1 MRNSLSTKFK
11 SSSKVMKPCYV
22 KPTHGKQSTKPKPLR
37 SRATWVRDGG
47 SRAGVKF
54 RRGVNPLRD
63 RLKLD
68 NCMTRAMQ
76 VVMKLVRVAS
86 NRHLRNWEAP
96 DALVQE
102 IIPVATPKIPVNV
115 QRFTI
120 HIYRYRSKGLEP
132 SFSGSTDR
140 SDVALYGPAY

>member
-1 MRNSLSTKFK
+1 MSVGDVGF
-11 SSSKVMKPCYV
+11 
-22 KPTHGKQSTKPKPLR
+22 
-37 SRATWVRDGG
+37 
-47 SRAGVKF
+47 RAGGEL
-54 RRGVNPLRD
+54 RGGVNPRRD

-68 NCMTRAMQ
+68 NYVTRAMQ
-76 VVMKLVRVAS
+76 DVMKLVRVAS

-120 HIYRYRSKGLEP
+120 HIYRYRSKGLEIDGKAIYEE
-132 SFSGSTDR
+132 S
-140 SDVALYGPAY
+140 

>member
-1 MRNSLSTKFK
+1 MS
-11 SSSKVMKPCYV
+11 VE
-22 KPTHGKQSTKPKPLR
+22 
-37 SRATWVRDGG
+37 TWGFVR
-47 SRAGVKF
+47 GVNP

-63 RLKLD
+63 RRKLD
-68 NCMTRAMQ
+68 NYVTRAMQ
-76 VVMKLVRVAS
+76 DVMKLVRVAS

>member
-1 MRNSLSTKFK
+1 ME
-11 SSSKVMKPCYV
+11 
-22 KPTHGKQSTKPKPLR
+22 
-37 SRATWVRDGG
+37 
-47 SRAGVKF
+47 F

-68 NCMTRAMQ
+68 NCVTRAMW

-102 IIPVATPKIPVNV
+102 ITPSGELNGLWAKLRRGHTEDMGKRPAV
-115 QRFTI
+115 FYT
-120 HIYRYRSKGLEP
+120 HI
-132 SFSGSTDR
+132 
-140 SDVALYGPAY
+140 